1 VSARI
6 CVSILP
12 KNIVDTLNLISK
24 AEKTGAD
31 FIEVRMDALEE
42 MRNLS
47 DITNSTETPL
57 IATNKLLSEKG
68 FFAGTETERQNTL
81 LKAARAGFEFID
93 VDYFS
98 AKRAETI
105 AKLKQL
111 GTKTIVSYH
120 KFDGI
125 LNAFAME
132 RILNEQIDSG
142 ADVCKIILTAKNIE
156 DNLPILS
163 FVNFASQKAKL
174 VCFCMGEA
182 GKTSR
187 LFSPIFGAYFTFACI
202 DKESKTAPGQ
212 MSIKEMK
219 DAYKLLGIGQ
229 P

>member
-31 FIEVRMDALEE
+31 FIEVRMDTLEE

-105 AKLKQL
+105 AKLKQF

-187 LFSPIFGAYFTFACI
+187 LLSPIFGAYFTFACI

-229 P
+229 Q

>member
-1 VSARI
+1 MSARI

-31 FIEVRMDALEE
+31 FIEVRMDTLEE

-187 LFSPIFGAYFTFACI
+187 LLSPIFGAYFTFACI

>member
-187 LFSPIFGAYFTFACI
+187 LLSPIFGAYFTFACI

>member
-1 VSARI
+1 MSARI

-187 LFSPIFGAYFTFACI
+187 LLSPIFGAYFTFACI